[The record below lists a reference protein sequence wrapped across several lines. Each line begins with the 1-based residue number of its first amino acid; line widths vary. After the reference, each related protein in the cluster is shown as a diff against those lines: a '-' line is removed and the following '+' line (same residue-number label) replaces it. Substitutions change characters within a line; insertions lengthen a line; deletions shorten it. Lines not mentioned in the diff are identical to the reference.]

1 MSEVGILDK
10 YIHTIHLYTLLA
22 CVLGL
27 IVTLATGLYWFS
39 LAIIIIFSVLLGL
52 LKFNKYVQVK
62 RKIIYKKKSK
72 RKKQQLN
79 FYTNLT
85 GAAKIKDENKTLI
98 PSPSPSGRREILE
111 QAFRQT
117 GRKALWRGWGEDIFA
132 LEGLQDAGF
141 SKTIFI

>member
-72 RKKQQLN
+72 RKK
-79 FYTNLT
+79 
-85 GAAKIKDENKTLI
+85 
-98 PSPSPSGRREILE
+98 
-111 QAFRQT
+111 
-117 GRKALWRGWGEDIFA
+117 
-132 LEGLQDAGF
+132 
-141 SKTIFI
+141 